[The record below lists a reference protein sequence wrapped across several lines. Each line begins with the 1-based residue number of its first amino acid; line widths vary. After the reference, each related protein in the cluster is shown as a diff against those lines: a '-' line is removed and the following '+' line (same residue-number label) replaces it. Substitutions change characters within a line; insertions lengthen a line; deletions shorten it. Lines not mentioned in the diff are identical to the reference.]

1 MLGSINFDAPPPRA
15 RVVVAQHGRPHAGP
29 DAVRGH
35 HHASIHI
42 RHAAVKVQC
51 DVPLMLRVA
60 QHLVPAANRS
70 ARDQLCKCALGLQQ
84 NTRWRGGG
92 WGGRRF
98 IAVAWGGG
106 YLVGLGRVVEHGT
119 GRSRGARLSKEHTV
133 VEPGKSR
140 VFVGN
145 KNKDLDSWASEFWI
159 NPLNAVLRSAT
170 ALLAYCA

>member
-1 MLGSINFDAPPPRA
+1 VSIVHLVRKLRWDFVLGSIDFDAPPPRA
-15 RVVVAQHGRPHAGP
+15 RVVAAQHGRPHAGP

-51 DVPLMLRVA
+51 DVPLMLSVA
-60 QHLVPAANRS
+60 QHLVPAMHRS

-92 WGGRRF
+92 WGGSRF

-106 YLVGLGRVVEHGT
+106 YLVGLGRVMGHGT
-119 GRSRGARLSKEHTV
+119 GRSRTATVEQRAQGRGAGEVQSVCGQQKRRPRLL
-133 VEPGKSR
+133 GLR
-140 VFVGN
+140 I
-145 KNKDLDSWASEFWI
+145 LD
-159 NPLNAVLRSAT
+159 
-170 ALLAYCA
+170 